1 MKIRLNLELLFVSLK
16 TLLYQKGGG
25 IKILDEKSLSKTIE
39 WTPVDKLP
47 QESFYW
53 ADGDERWTDRLDR
66 AVLSFCGTPIR
77 LALFWTGGNLSTTN
91 RGLPDYNLYNGIRL
105 SKS

>member
-53 ADGDERWTDRLDR
+53 ADGAERWTELYCHFAARPFGWLFFGPAEICQRQIVDYLTIIYIMVLD
-66 AVLSFCGTPIR
+66 SQNHET
-77 LALFWTGGNLSTTN
+77 
-91 RGLPDYNLYNGIRL
+91 
-105 SKS
+105 